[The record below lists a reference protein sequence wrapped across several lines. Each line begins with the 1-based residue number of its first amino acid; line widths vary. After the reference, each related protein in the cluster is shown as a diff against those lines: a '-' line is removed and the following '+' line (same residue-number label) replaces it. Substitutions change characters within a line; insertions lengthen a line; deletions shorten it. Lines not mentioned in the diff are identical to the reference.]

1 LSEIR
6 SDANPAGIAEG
17 ESREKI
23 HRLKLFEGSFRAAS
37 PGKRQRCGLV
47 IEGSLRQER
56 FEASLASSFAPPL
69 CLKLL
74 RRQLATLEKKDFER
88 LSWPVC
94 GVIGHLE
101 IGAEVTDF
109 SRLR

>member
-1 LSEIR
+1 M
-6 SDANPAGIAEG
+6 
-17 ESREKI
+17 
-23 HRLKLFEGSFRAAS
+23 
-37 PGKRQRCGLV
+37 

-56 FEASLASSFAPPL
+56 FEALHEGKKPGRDQTCGLLVNGNLASLASSFAPPL
-69 CLKLL
+69 CLKLS

-101 IGAEVTDF
+101 IGAEA
-109 SRLR
+109 